1 MGEEALQYHLATDA
15 SKRAIGGVLFQ
26 ILDVAPGTRASL
38 KNRPKLRIIRFL
50 SKPFLPA
57 ETRYSTTER
66 EALAVLRCLE
76 EVRWLVL
83 GSPFSTIVYTD
94 HQALVSLLKKDDAH
108 GRIARWQVRLSE
120 YDVEYQHISGA
131 ANLLADGL
139 SRMPQKSKAGEMQGV
154 NMAEEVT
161 EQEELQKES
170 RED

>member
-1 MGEEALQYHLATDA
+1 M
-15 SKRAIGGVLFQ
+15 
-26 ILDVAPGTRASL
+26 
-38 KNRPKLRIIRFL
+38 
-50 SKPFLPA
+50 
-57 ETRYSTTER
+57 
-66 EALAVLRCLE
+66 
-76 EVRWLVL
+76 

-131 ANLLADGL
+131 ENLLADGL

-170 RED
+170 REDELKEWAEWLKEPWYAPIVLYKITGSIEGLGRESTPTRSRNVRRVLRRSSGNFVLSMPTGGANISQLFYRE